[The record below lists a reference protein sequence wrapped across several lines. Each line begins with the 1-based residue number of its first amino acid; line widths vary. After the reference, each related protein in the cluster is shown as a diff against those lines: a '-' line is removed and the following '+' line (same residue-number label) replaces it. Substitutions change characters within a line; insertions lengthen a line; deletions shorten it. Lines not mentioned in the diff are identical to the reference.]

1 MSTST
6 RRRLAREVRRS
17 DADLAELAL
26 CISAE
31 RDPDLDVDAALL
43 RVDALADG
51 LLTAGTLTGD
61 PHEDAGALVT
71 YLAHTQGFTGDV
83 DDYHDPANGL
93 LHAVLERRRG
103 MPITLSVLYVA
114 VARRVRI
121 PAWGIAHPGHYYV
134 GVGTPDRTTVLD
146 PFHDGQVVS
155 PEELSARL
163 RAATAG
169 RVEFTRAH
177 LRPAGPAITM
187 RRILNNLTRDFT
199 NRGDLRDALWTVDC
213 KLVLP
218 NALADD
224 HRARGE
230 LLSHLGRYREAA
242 ESFETYLAEAGSGAV
257 DADEV
262 RVQAVRARAKLN

>member
-1 MSTST
+1 MTSST

-26 CISAE
+26 CICAE
-31 RDPDLDVDAALL
+31 RDPDLDVDTALL

-51 LLTAGTLTGD
+51 LLTSGTLTGEA
-61 PHEDAGALVT
+61 PADAEALAA
-71 YLAHTQGFTGDV
+71 YLAGTHGFTGD
-83 DDYHDPANGL
+83 DEDYHDPDNGL
-93 LHAVLERRRG
+93 LDAVLDRRRG

-121 PAWGIAHPGHYYV
+121 PAWGIAQPGHFYV
-134 GVGTPDRTTVLD
+134 GIGTPDRTTVLD
-146 PFHDGQVVS
+146 PFHDGQVVEA
-155 PEELSARL
+155 EELAARL

-177 LRPAGPAITM
+177 LRPAGPAVTI

-199 NRGDLRDALWTVDC
+199 NRGLLHHALWTVEC

-230 LLSHLGRYREAA
+230 LLSHLGQYGQAA
-242 ESFETYLAEAGSGAV
+242 LAFETYLAEAGEHAV

-262 RVQAVRARAKLN
+262 RNQAVRARAKLN